1 MSVYWGCV
9 IPNVEYAYEMSV
21 REVLPRLGVELVDLE
36 NVSCCGIPIRSINAY
51 AFLYLSAR
59 NLALAEKTGLK
70 DLLVMCNGCHLAL
83 SEAMHFL
90 GQDEKLRERI
100 NSLLREEELE
110 YTGSL
115 RIWHL
120 IDLLHDRIEEETIRK
135 ALKKPLRGLR
145 LASHYGCHTIRPSR
159 LGRIDDPEN
168 PRKMDD
174 LIELLGATSVN
185 YPEKLDCCGALLL
198 WSHRDAALTF
208 AGLKI
213 MAVQEHDIDGLVV
226 SCPAC
231 HLMFDARQ
239 NAASV
244 TVGSKLNLPVV
255 YYSQLLGTAMGI
267 EEEKLG
273 LHLNR
278 SPVDKLQE
286 KIATAPAHTNI

>member
-1 MSVYWGCV
+1 MRIPVYWGCV
-9 IPNVEYAYEMSV
+9 IPNVEYAYEISV
-21 REVLPRLGVELVDLE
+21 KEILPRLEVELVDLE
-36 NVSCCGIPIRSINAY
+36 NVSCCGLPVRSVNAY

-70 DLLVMCNGCHLAL
+70 DLLVACNGCHLAL

-90 GQDEKLRERI
+90 NHDEKLREKV
-100 NSLLREEELE
+100 NSLLREEGLE
-110 YTGSL
+110 YTGSI

-120 IDLLHDRIEEETIRK
+120 IDLLHDKVKEETIQK
-135 ALKKPLRGLR
+135 ALKKPLKNLK
-145 LASHYGCHTIRPSR
+145 LASHHGCHTIRPSR
-159 LGRIDDPEN
+159 IGRIDDPEN

-174 LIELLGATSVN
+174 LIELLGATSVD

-208 AGLKI
+208 SGLKT
-213 MAVQEHDIDGLVV
+213 MAVQEHGFDGLVV

-239 NAASV
+239 KVAGV

-255 YYSQLLGTAMGI
+255 YYSQLLGIAMGI

-273 LHLNR
+273 LHLSR
-278 SPVDKLQE
+278 SPVDKLLE
-286 KIATAPAHTNI
+286 KIG

>member
-1 MSVYWGCV
+1 LRISAYWGCV

-21 REVLPRLGVELVDLE
+21 REILPRLGVDLVDLE
-36 NVSCCGIPIRSINAY
+36 NVSCCGIPIRSVNAY

-59 NLALAEKTGLK
+59 NLALAEKTCLK
-70 DLLVMCNGCHLAL
+70 DLLVACNGCHLTL
-83 SEAMHFL
+83 SETIHFL
-90 GQDEKLRERI
+90 NHDEKLREKV
-100 NSLLREEELE
+100 NSLLREEDLE
-110 YTGSL
+110 YTGST

-120 IDLLHDRIEEETIRK
+120 IDLLHDKIKEETIQK
-135 ALKKPLRGLR
+135 SLKKPLKDLK
-145 LASHYGCHTIRPSR
+145 LASHHGCHTIRPSR
-159 LGRIDDPEN
+159 IGRIDDPEN

-174 LIELLGATSVN
+174 LIELLGATSVD

-208 AGLKI
+208 TGLKI
-213 MAVQEHDIDGLVV
+213 MALQKHGFDGLVV

-239 NAASV
+239 KAAGV
-244 TVGSKLNLPVV
+244 TVGSKPNLPVV

-278 SPVDKLQE
+278 SPVDELLK
-286 KIATAPAHTNI
+286 KIG

>member
-1 MSVYWGCV
+1 MRVSAYWGCV

-21 REVLPRLGVELVDLE
+21 REILPKLDVELVDLE
-36 NVSCCGIPIRSINAY
+36 NVSCCGLPVRSVNAY
-51 AFLYLSAR
+51 ASLYLSAR

-70 DLLVMCNGCHLAL
+70 DLLVTCNGCHLTL

-90 GQDEKLRERI
+90 NHDEKLRGKV
-100 NSLLREEELE
+100 NSLLREEDLE
-110 YTGSL
+110 YTGFI

-120 IDLLHDRIEEETIRK
+120 IDLLHDKIKEETIQK
-135 ALKKPLRGLR
+135 SMKKPLKNLK
-145 LASHYGCHTIRPSR
+145 LASHPGCHTIRPSR
-159 LGRIDDPEN
+159 LGRIENDPEN
-168 PRKMDD
+168 PGKMDD
-174 LIELLGATSVN
+174 LIRLLGATSVD

-198 WSHRDAALTF
+198 WSHRDVAFTF

-213 MAVQEHDIDGLVV
+213 KAVQEQGFDGLVV

-231 HLMFDARQ
+231 HLVFDARQ
-239 NAASV
+239 KAAGV

-278 SPVDKLQE
+278 SPVDELIE
-286 KIATAPAHTNI
+286 KMG

>member
-1 MSVYWGCV
+1 MSAYWGCV

-21 REVLPRLGVELVDLE
+21 REILPRLGVDLVDLE
-36 NVSCCGIPIRSINAY
+36 NASCCGIPVRSVNAY
-51 AFLYLSAR
+51 ASLYLSAR
-59 NLALAEKTGLK
+59 NLALAEKTDLK
-70 DLLVMCNGCHLAL
+70 DLLVVCNGCHLTL
-83 SEAMHFL
+83 SEAMHYL
-90 GQDEKLRERI
+90 DHDEKLRKKV
-100 NSLLREEELE
+100 NSLLREEDLE
-110 YTGSL
+110 YTGSI

-120 IDLLHDRIEEETIRK
+120 IDLLHDKIKEENIQK
-135 ALKKPLRGLR
+135 ALKKPLKDLK
-145 LASHYGCHTIRPSR
+145 LASHHGCHIIRPSR
-159 LGRIDDPEN
+159 LGRIDNPEN

-174 LIELLGATSVN
+174 LIELLGATSVD

-208 AGLKI
+208 TGLKI
-213 MAVQEHDIDGLVV
+213 MALQEHGFDGLVV

-239 NAASV
+239 KVAGV
-244 TVGSKLNLPVV
+244 TVGSKLNLPVL

-278 SPVDKLQE
+278 SPVDKLLE
-286 KIATAPAHTNI
+286 KID

>member
-21 REVLPRLGVELVDLE
+21 REILPRLGVDLVDLE
-36 NVSCCGIPIRSINAY
+36 NVSCCGIPVRSVNAY
-51 AFLYLSAR
+51 ASLYLSAR

-70 DLLVMCNGCHLAL
+70 DLLVVCNGCHLTL
-83 SEAMHFL
+83 SEAMHYL
-90 GQDEKLRERI
+90 NHDEKLREKV
-100 NSLLREEELE
+100 NSLLREEDLE
-110 YTGSL
+110 YTGSI

-120 IDLLHDRIEEETIRK
+120 IDLLHDKIKEENIQK
-135 ALKKPLRGLR
+135 ALKKPLKDLK
-145 LASHYGCHTIRPSR
+145 LASHHGCHIIRPSR
-159 LGRIDDPEN
+159 LGRIDNPEN

-174 LIELLGATSVN
+174 LIELLGATSVD

-208 AGLKI
+208 TGLKI
-213 MAVQEHDIDGLVV
+213 MALQEHGFDGLVV

-239 NAASV
+239 KVAGV
-244 TVGSKLNLPVV
+244 TVGSKLNLPVL

-278 SPVDKLQE
+278 SPVDKLLE
-286 KIATAPAHTNI
+286 KIS

>member
-1 MSVYWGCV
+1 MSAYWGCV

-21 REVLPRLGVELVDLE
+21 REILPRLGVDLVDLE
-36 NVSCCGIPIRSINAY
+36 NASCCGIPVRSVNAY

-59 NLALAEKTGLK
+59 NLALAEKTDLK
-70 DLLVMCNGCHLAL
+70 DLLVMCNGCHLTL
-83 SEAMHFL
+83 SEAMHYL
-90 GQDEKLRERI
+90 DHDEKLRKKV
-100 NSLLREEELE
+100 NSLLREEDLE
-110 YTGSL
+110 YTGSI

-120 IDLLHDRIEEETIRK
+120 IDLLHDKIKEENIQK
-135 ALKKPLRGLR
+135 ALKKPLKDLK
-145 LASHYGCHTIRPSR
+145 LASHHGCHIIRPSR
-159 LGRIDDPEN
+159 LGRIDNPEN

-174 LIELLGATSVN
+174 LIELLGATSVD

-208 AGLKI
+208 TGLKI
-213 MAVQEHDIDGLVV
+213 MALQEHGFDGLVV

-239 NAASV
+239 KVAGV
-244 TVGSKLNLPVV
+244 TVGSKLNLPVL

-278 SPVDKLQE
+278 SPVDKLLE
-286 KIATAPAHTNI
+286 KID